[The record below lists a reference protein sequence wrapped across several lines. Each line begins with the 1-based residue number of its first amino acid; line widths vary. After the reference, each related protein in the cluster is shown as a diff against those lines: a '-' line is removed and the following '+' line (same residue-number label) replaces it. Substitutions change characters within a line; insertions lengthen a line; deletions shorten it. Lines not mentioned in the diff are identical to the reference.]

1 MMSIPFAKSLVFAL
15 VCAASAA
22 QAAPIM
28 QIGGSYGYRVHPHS
42 STLTSITGLTF
53 DGVAESFSLATFGGP
68 ATNVTINE
76 SQTDLGGGFHSVFIS
91 LQADG
96 DLYPTAGDNGFVDI
110 GRAGNDPLDLLR
122 QARLRSAVVSMFAG
136 NTLVVTADFV
146 SIFSGSFS
154 GLNPWDG
161 YFMNPLGGGGFT
173 GVGGLGVDRVELT
186 FGLQEAV
193 PEPQTLA
200 LVLGSLLLLGAT
212 RRRGV

>member
-91 LQADG
+91 FQADG
-96 DLYPTAGDNGFVDI
+96 DLYPIAVDNGFVDI

-122 QARLRSAVVSMFAG
+122 QARLRSAVVSMFMG
-136 NTLVVTADFV
+136 DTLVVTADFV

-154 GLNPWDG
+154 SLNPWDG
-161 YFMNPLGGGGFT
+161 YFLDPLGGGGVT

-186 FGLQEAV
+186 FGLQETV